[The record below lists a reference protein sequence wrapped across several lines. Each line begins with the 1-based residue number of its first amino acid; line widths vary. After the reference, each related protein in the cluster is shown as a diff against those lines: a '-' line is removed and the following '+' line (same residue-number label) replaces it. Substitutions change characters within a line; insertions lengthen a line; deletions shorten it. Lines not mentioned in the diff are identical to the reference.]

1 VKLLA
6 AASYDPAVAVT
17 KATTAL
23 LAMTAIDTTNLRRTV
38 TVPDHGMLRWR
49 IIAPVHGATTLPSLL
64 LGVLEGATVR
74 GRIAP
79 MVGGGNLIAS
89 GRYQHEATGVI
100 TGLTPGANITLDA
113 AYGVEVV
120 VAATGIKYGGPNNT
134 TTNDAF
140 GAIVFEL
147 FDPAPAAGA
156 GGGATAA
163 EVWAHGAR
171 TLTANPGVSA
181 ADVRT
186 QADAALAAVGVTT
199 TVTGRIDAAVSTRST
214 YAGADTA
221 GTTTLLSRLTAT
233 RATAIDNLDA
243 TVSSRLAT
251 AGYTAPPSVA
261 AIRGEIDTNST
272 KLDAAISTRMATFTY
287 TTPPSAA
294 AIRAEMDLNST
305 KLANLDAA
313 VSSRL
318 AATAYTEPDNVSVAA
333 IKLKTDQL
341 HFEVPNCL
349 RVDVCHIN
357 GVRVTGAGT
366 TADKWRP
373 AV

>member
-79 MVGGGNLIAS
+79 MVGGGNLAAT
-89 GRYQHEATGVI
+89 GRYQHEATGII
-100 TGLTPGANITLDA
+100 TGLTPGASITLDA

-147 FDPAPAAGA
+147 FDPAPAAGS
-156 GGGATAA
+156 GSLTAA
-163 EVWAHGAR
+163 DVWAHAAR
-171 TLTANPGVSA
+171 TLTANPGVTTA
-181 ADVRT
+181 QVRT
-186 QADAALAAVGVTT
+186 EADAALAAVGVTT
-199 TVTGRIDAAVSTRST
+199 TVTGRIDAAVS
-214 YAGADTA
+214 
-221 GTTTLLSRLTAT
+221 
-233 RATAIDNLDA
+233 
-243 TVSSRLAT
+243 SRLAT
-251 AGYTAPPSVA
+251 AG
-261 AIRGEIDTNST
+261 
-272 KLDAAISTRMATFTY
+272 Y